1 MAGCSPIDRACGLA
15 ELPLQSAAHVCGPR
29 PWGQD
34 NTFAFLS
41 PRKTCYKLE
50 SIRHKKSET
59 FNPYR
64 LRWNMPDLHVE
75 WLEYELTSNCEFSD
89 PPPLDWDTP
98 LFAAT
103 LDRGILR
110 LNLKD
115 HFATEDAARLVV
127 EPFLKDWEFHIA
139 LRFGQRGIG
148 FAFKNSRTVDRDP
161 PQPGVAMIIG
171 AGASV
176 LCAASITAVGTVTL
190 KSYPPPPSNFRAT
203 PDVIDLWTQFEQYQ
217 KQREQLAKMCY
228 ACLSLL
234 EDAHGGRRA
243 VSKAL
248 SVDFEVLDRL
258 GELSTNRGKRSNA
271 RKVTRDLR
279 PMTGKESRWLEAI
292 IPELI
297 LRTGQIAAGYSPAWL
312 TMKQLPPL

>member
-1 MAGCSPIDRACGLA
+1 MAWCSPIDRAFELP

-41 PRKTCYKLE
+41 PRKTCYNLE
-50 SIRHKKSET
+50 SILHKKSET

-171 AGASV
+171 AGALSCV
-176 LCAASITAVGTVTL
+176 
-190 KSYPPPPSNFRAT
+190 PPRSR
-203 PDVIDLWTQFEQYQ
+203 LW
-217 KQREQLAKMCY
+217 A
-228 ACLSLL
+228 
-234 EDAHGGRRA
+234 
-243 VSKAL
+243 
-248 SVDFEVLDRL
+248 
-258 GELSTNRGKRSNA
+258 
-271 RKVTRDLR
+271 
-279 PMTGKESRWLEAI
+279 P
-292 IPELI
+292 
-297 LRTGQIAAGYSPAWL
+297 
-312 TMKQLPPL
+312 